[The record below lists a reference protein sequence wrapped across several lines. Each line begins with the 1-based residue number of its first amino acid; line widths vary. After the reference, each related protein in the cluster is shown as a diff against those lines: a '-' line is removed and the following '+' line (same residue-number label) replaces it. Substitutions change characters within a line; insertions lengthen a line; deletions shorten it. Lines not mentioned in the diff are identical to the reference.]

1 MKKIINIS
9 VVGAAGKMGKQIL
22 LKAMAFDHFNLVGA
36 IEAKGSKHLGKDVSS
51 IVGGDR
57 QVSL

>member
-36 IEAKGSKHLGKDVSS
+36 IDANEKNQHGNELTNIH
-51 IVGGDR
+51 
-57 QVSL
+57 Q